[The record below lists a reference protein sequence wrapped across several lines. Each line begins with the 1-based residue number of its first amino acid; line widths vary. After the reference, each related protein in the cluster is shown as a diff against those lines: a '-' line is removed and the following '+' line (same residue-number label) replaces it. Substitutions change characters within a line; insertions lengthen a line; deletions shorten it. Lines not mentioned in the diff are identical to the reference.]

1 MSNLLFTLLTPEINH
16 YCTYPQIIFT
26 FSLSSSF
33 FLTKLFFEWE
43 KQAIF
48 ADKYVIYENWQ
59 YCSKLYI

>member
-26 FSLSSSF
+26 FSLSSLF
-33 FLTKLFFEWE
+33 FLTKLFFDWE

-48 ADKYVIYENWQ
+48 AFKYFKYEN
-59 YCSKLYI
+59 